1 MRRTPSSHLFV
12 SCAFNVI
19 HLLRSEENTGH
30 DERGPKKLR
39 PNAPCLSVAWPA
51 VLCLARSCSLRRKNN
66 NDVIG
71 LVPAPCQL
79 GNGVKW
85 RHTMF
90 AGATHAGT
98 TSLL

>member
-1 MRRTPSSHLFV
+1 MTSVDQRNCVRMPRACRSLGRRYFV
-12 SCAFNVI
+12 W
-19 HLLRSEENTGH
+19 L
-30 DERGPKKLR
+30 
-39 PNAPCLSVAWPA
+39 AP
-51 VLCLARSCSLRRKNN
+51 ARSDEKNN

-85 RHTMF
+85 RHAMF